1 MGFPWFL
8 MVTVCPKKTG
18 NPSTKNGWTEM
29 FMAKIQVSSDHN
41 PGSLL
46 QEEDDT
52 SEAYLIL
59 VTLGVQ

>member
-1 MGFPWFL
+1 
-8 MVTVCPKKTG
+8 
-18 NPSTKNGWTEM
+18 M